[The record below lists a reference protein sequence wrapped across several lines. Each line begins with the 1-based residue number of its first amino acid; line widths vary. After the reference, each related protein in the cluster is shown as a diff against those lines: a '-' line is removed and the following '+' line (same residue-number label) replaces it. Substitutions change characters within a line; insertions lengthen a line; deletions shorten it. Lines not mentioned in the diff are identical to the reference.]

1 MIGIFGYGSLISPDS
16 RSRTAGSGMSV
27 PLTVDGFERR
37 FSILNEAAGMA
48 SGAVFLNSESVC
60 NGILFGVDDDQLSAF
75 DARELPWGYAR
86 TALSVDETTFARA
99 DNWVYLLDTYR
110 APTRAAPIVQSYV
123 DVIIDGCLQVSEA
136 FATQFVE
143 QTHNWD
149 CDWYNDRHMPRYA
162 RPLAASQARLQQ
174 IDQVL
179 AEVLGAARLEA
190 RDAFQ
195 PD

>member
-16 RSRTAGSGMSV
+16 RSRTAGSGVSV
-27 PLTVDGFERR
+27 PITVDGFERR

-48 SGAVFLNSESVC
+48 SGAVFLNAESAC
-60 NGILFGVDDDQLSAF
+60 NGILFGVDDDQLAAF
-75 DARELPWGYAR
+75 DERELPWGYAR
-86 TALSVDETTFARA
+86 TAVSVEEATFAQA
-99 DNWVYLLDTYR
+99 DNWVYLLETYR
-110 APTRAAPIVQSYV
+110 APTRIAPIVQSYV

-136 FATQFVE
+136 FATLFVE

-149 CDWYNDRHMPRYA
+149 CHWYNDRHAPRYV
-162 RPLAASQARLQQ
+162 RPLAASPERLKQ

-179 AEVLGAARLEA
+179 AGVLGASRLEA